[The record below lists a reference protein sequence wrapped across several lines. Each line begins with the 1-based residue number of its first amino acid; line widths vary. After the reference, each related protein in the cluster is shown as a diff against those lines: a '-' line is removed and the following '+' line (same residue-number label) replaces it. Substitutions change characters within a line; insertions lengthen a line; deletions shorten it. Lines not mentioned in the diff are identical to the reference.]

1 MIWRAALIL
10 LLAANLVVLVLFA
23 FSDPPVADPQP
34 REIAPLDPSLPTLE
48 LVTEISSREQ
58 ANGAEQCYTIGP
70 LSSEM
75 MLENAQDRL
84 RPFASEVRT
93 RETTADM
100 DRGWRVFV
108 PANSRSQ
115 AVVLTQQLSERG
127 VEDFFIVTSGEF
139 QNTISVGLF
148 EDIEN
153 ARRRQTSLQALG
165 FDARLQVRRETVS
178 HYWVDYRIDA
188 DERSPWR
195 FIVRASP
202 GSTQREIPCF

>member
-10 LLAANLVVLVLFA
+10 LLAANLLVLVLFA
-23 FSDPPVADPQP
+23 FSDPPEADPQP
-34 REIAPLDPSLPTLE
+34 REIVPLDPSLPTLE
-48 LVTEISSREQ
+48 LVTEISNREQ

-84 RPFASEVRT
+84 RPFANEIRT

-115 AVVLTQQLSERG
+115 AVGLTQQLSERG
-127 VEDFFIVTSGEF
+127 VQDFFIVTSGEF

-153 ARRRQTSLQALG
+153 ARGRQTSLQALG